1 MPTVLITDADRGIA
15 PEFVRQYAGEGWRVI
30 ATCVEPKTADELS
43 EIADAYVTVEIHAL
57 DVTDRDAIYQLA
69 VKLENTT
76 IDILLNNAG
85 VVSTDSDNLMA
96 LLPQRMCGLDFP
108 EWEKLFRIN
117 TLGPM
122 AMVEAFADLVAA
134 SGEKKIISLSTR
146 LASIKDNNE
155 GAYYAYRSTKAALNA
170 AMRSMAVDLAPSG
183 VACAVLHPEDPDT
196 ASFPAMPPSEGRAAT
211 RSVTSLRAQIA
222 ALTPANAGRFTG
234 PDGQEVPW

>member
-1 MPTVLITDADRGIA
+1 MPTLLITDADRGIA
-15 PEFVRQYAGEGWRVI
+15 PEFVRQYARDGWRVI
-30 ATCVEPKTADELS
+30 ATCPEPAGAGVLNDIAEDYVAVE
-43 EIADAYVTVEIHAL
+43 VHAL
-57 DVTDRDAIYQLA
+57 DVTDRDAIYELA

-85 VVSTDSDNLMA
+85 VVSTDTDNLMA

-108 EWEKLFRIN
+108 EWEKLFKIN

-134 SGEKKIISLSTR
+134 SGEKKIISLSSR
-146 LASIKDNNE
+146 LASIADNGD

-183 VACAVLHPEDPDT
+183 IACAVLHPEDPGT
-196 ASFPAMPPSEGRAAT
+196 PSFPAMPASEGRTASRDVAG
-211 RSVTSLRAQIA
+211 LRAQIA
-222 ALTPANAGRFTG
+222 ALVPENAGRFTG
-234 PDGQEVPW
+234 PDGREVPW

>member
-15 PEFVRQYAGEGWRVI
+15 TEFVRQYARDGWRVI
-30 ATCVEPKTADELS
+30 ATSPAPEKADELKD
-43 EIADAYVTVEIHAL
+43 IAEAYVTVEIHKL

-69 VKLENTT
+69 VKLENTS

-85 VVSTDSDNLMA
+85 VVSTDTNNLMA

-108 EWEKLFRIN
+108 EWEKLFKIN
-117 TLGPM
+117 TLGPI

-134 SGEKKIISLSTR
+134 SDEKKIVSLSSR
-146 LASIKDNNE
+146 LASIADNGE

-183 VACAVLHPEDPDT
+183 IACAVLHAEDTKTP
-196 ASFPAMPPSEGRAAT
+196 SFPAMPPPEGRTAS
-211 RSVTSLRAQIA
+211 RNVESLRAQIA
-222 ALTPANAGRFTG
+222 TLAPDNAGRFLG
-234 PDGQEVPW
+234 PDGAEVRW

>member
-15 PEFVRQYAGEGWRVI
+15 PEFVRQYATDGWRVI
-30 ATCVEPKTADELS
+30 ATSLHPETADELR

-57 DVTDRDAIYQLA
+57 DVTDRDAIYELA
-69 VKLENTT
+69 VKLEDTT

-85 VVSTDSDNLMA
+85 VVSTDTDNLMA

-108 EWEKLFRIN
+108 EWERLFKIN

-134 SGEKKIISLSTR
+134 SDEKKIVSLSSR
-146 LASIKDNNE
+146 LASIADNGD

-196 ASFPAMPPSEGRAAT
+196 PSFPAMPPSAGRTAS
-211 RSVTSLRAQIA
+211 RDVTSLRAQIA
-222 ALTPANAGRFTG
+222 ELVPENAGRFTG
-234 PDGQEVPW
+234 PDGQEIPW

>member
-1 MPTVLITDADRGIA
+1 MPTVLITDAERGIA
-15 PEFVRQYAGEGWRVI
+15 PEFVRQYARDGWRVI
-30 ATCVEPKTADELS
+30 ATCPQPTAAEELNNIADEY
-43 EIADAYVTVEIHAL
+43 ATVEIHAL
-57 DVTDRDAIYQLA
+57 DVTDRDAIYDLS

-134 SGEKKIISLSTR
+134 SGEKKIISLSSR
-146 LASIKDNNE
+146 LASITNNDD
-155 GAYYAYRSTKAALNA
+155 GAYYAYRSTNAALNA
-170 AMRSMAVDLAPSG
+170 AMRSMAIDLAPSG
-183 VACAVLHPEDPDT
+183 IACAVLHSEDTRTP
-196 ASFPAMPPSEGRAAT
+196 SFPAMPPPEGRTAS
-211 RSVTSLRAQIA
+211 RNVESLRAQIA
-222 ALTPANAGRFTG
+222 ALVPENTGRFLG
-234 PDGQEVPW
+234 PDGREVAW